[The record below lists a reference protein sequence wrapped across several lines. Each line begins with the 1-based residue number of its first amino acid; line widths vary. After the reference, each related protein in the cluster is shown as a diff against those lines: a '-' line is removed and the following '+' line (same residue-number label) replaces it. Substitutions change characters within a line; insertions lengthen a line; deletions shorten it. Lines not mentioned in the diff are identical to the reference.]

1 MDHKEEQG
9 LEMEAME
16 SIYEKE
22 FKKESDTVFCLTDLK
37 PFPDEEE
44 ENHVWLTLRVRFF
57 VSISW

>member
-1 MDHKEEQG
+1 
-9 LEMEAME
+9 MEAME